1 MHRAF
6 EADDTSDLVSARK
19 PRCERDAR
27 WDRAR
32 YRNGP
37 RTEWAPHNRT
47 VSLSFAL
54 SPACS
59 PSRRGGTSWAR
70 PGLQNRQH
78 NEYRA
83 SPYHQLCEPVAD
95 DAARQDRAGN
105 SSARRE
111 GSKLLILIQQ
121 KVQEAEGQPQLANCF
136 TKAVATPDRAS
147 AVPPDSADGRPHDLA
162 AP

>member
-47 VSLSFAL
+47 VSLSFCLITCLLPFTARRHAIAL
-54 SPACS
+54 ELGKA
-59 PSRRGGTSWAR
+59 
-70 PGLQNRQH
+70 GLQNRQH
-78 NEYRA
+78 DEYRA
-83 SPYHQLCEPVAD
+83 SPYHQLCEPAAD
-95 DAARQDRAGN
+95 DAGRQDRAGN

-111 GSKLLILIQQ
+111 GSKLTILIQQ
-121 KVQEAEGQPQLANCF
+121 KVQESEGQQQLANCL
-136 TKAVATPDRAS
+136 TKAVAGPIAPARCRPPAPM
-147 AVPPDSADGRPHDLA
+147 AVR
-162 AP
+162 